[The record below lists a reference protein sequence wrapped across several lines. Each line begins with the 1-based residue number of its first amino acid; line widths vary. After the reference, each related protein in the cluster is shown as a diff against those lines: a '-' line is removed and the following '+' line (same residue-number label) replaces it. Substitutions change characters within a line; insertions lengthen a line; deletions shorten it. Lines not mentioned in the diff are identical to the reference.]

1 MKVLQG
7 RCSTLEPDSIASKAK
22 KLVASLAVI
31 LIIFAAVPA
40 SAWAAKAGDTYKV
53 NVSSIK
59 LRSKA
64 SSKGKAVKTLKKGNQ
79 VEILADKGSWVKV
92 KVGGKTGYVQESK
105 LKKVSKSQDSGS
117 SNKIEVTPAKGNVKS
132 TKSCTIYKENST
144 KSKKVIKIKKGVKLT
159 LTGSVGDWYKV
170 KTASGKVGFVKQ
182 SSVGKAAES
191 EETQYSTLKK
201 GSKGSKV
208 KKLQQRLNQLG
219 YLNKNKINSKYDTST
234 VNAVK
239 AFQKAA
245 KLSTKSGTANASTQ
259 KALYASD
266 APKKA
271 STSKNDTNSSGV
283 VKMDWFKN
291 SMGSIFPRRG
301 FAYIEDVK
309 TGTRI
314 KIRRV
319 GGSKHADVEPATASD
334 TAKLKKLYGGSWSWN
349 SRAVVLEAGGKRIA
363 GAINGMPHGDGIST
377 TNDFGG
383 HFCLHLTNSRCH
395 GSDKVNQ
402 AHQKAIEYAFKNA
415 K

>member
-1 MKVLQG
+1 M
-7 RCSTLEPDSIASKAK
+7 EPDSIANRAK

-31 LIIFAAVPA
+31 LIIFAAMPA

-53 NVSSIK
+53 NVSSVK
-59 LRSKA
+59 LRAKA

-79 VEILADKGSWVKV
+79 VEILADKGAWVKV
-92 KVGGKTGYVQESK
+92 KIGGKTGYVQEKK
-105 LKKVSKSQDSGS
+105 LKKVSKAKESTS
-117 SNKIEVTPAKGNVKS
+117 SKKIEVAHANGNVKS

-159 LTGSVGDWYKV
+159 LTGSVGSWYKV

-182 SSVGKAAES
+182 SCVKKVTES
-191 EETQYSTLKK
+191 TETKYTTLKK

-208 KKLQQRLNQLG
+208 KKLQQRLNELG
-219 YLNKNKINSKYDTST
+219 YLNKNKINSKYDSST

-245 KLSTKSGTANASTQ
+245 KLSTKNGTANAVTQ
-259 KALYASD
+259 KVLYASD
-266 APKKA
+266 APKK
-271 STSKNDTNSSGV
+271 SGSSKNDTNSSGV
-283 VKMDWFKN
+283 MKMDWFKN
-291 SMGSIFPRRG
+291 NMNSIFPRRSY
-301 FAYIEDVK
+301 AYIEDVK

-319 GGSKHADVEPATASD
+319 GGSKHADIEPATASD

-349 SRAVVLEAGGKRIA
+349 SRSVILEVDGKRIA

-377 TNDFGG
+377 TNNFDG

-395 GSDKVNQ
+395 GSDKINQ